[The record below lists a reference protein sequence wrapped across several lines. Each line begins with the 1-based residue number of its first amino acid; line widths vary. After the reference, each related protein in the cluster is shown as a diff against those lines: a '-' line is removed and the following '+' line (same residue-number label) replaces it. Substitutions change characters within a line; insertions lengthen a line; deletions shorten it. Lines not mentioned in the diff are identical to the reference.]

1 MSYDIKFNLSEVLEK
16 KNRTR
21 YWLAKE
27 TGIHYKT
34 IDSYFKNKIRR
45 YEADSILKIC
55 IALDCQVGDI
65 IKIVKTEKDI

>member
-16 KNRTR
+16 KNKTR